1 MQDELDASH
10 PELGIRLLIVN
21 EDGYESGLE
30 SLFAVTDLPVLQD
43 DEVALVWERWD
54 ATWRDVWVLDPDNEA
69 HAVYNLT
76 EHNLAVAEEY
86 EGLRLLLIE
95 AAGG

>member
-1 MQDELDASH
+1 M
-10 PELGIRLLIVN
+10 
-21 EDGYESGLE
+21 
-30 SLFAVTDLPVLQD
+30 
-43 DEVALVWERWD
+43 VWERWD